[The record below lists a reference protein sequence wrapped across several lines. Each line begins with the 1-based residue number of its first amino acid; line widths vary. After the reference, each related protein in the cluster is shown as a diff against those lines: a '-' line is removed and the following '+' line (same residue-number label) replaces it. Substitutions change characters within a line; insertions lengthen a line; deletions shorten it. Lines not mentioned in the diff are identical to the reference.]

1 MKGVKRKTKCRNRKS
16 LRAAETNQI
25 VVSPIRQLCTQRV
38 QKPKAA
44 KSGKG
49 LFLEISGMIAAAKER
64 VAVAV
69 NAELTM
75 LYWNVGRR
83 INKEILGEK
92 RAGYGK
98 RVVAE
103 LSANLMAEHGEIWNE
118 KHLRRVMRFAAVFPD
133 EKIVASLMRQLSWT
147 HLLGLLPIDDPLK
160 REFYIEMCKI
170 EHWSVRTLHGR
181 IRSMMYERTAIAKKP
196 ESVIKKDLAAL
207 RDEGRM
213 SADLAFRDPYI
224 LNFLGLH
231 GAFSEKELEKALVA
245 DMRNAILELGGD
257 MAFLAEQKHISVDN
271 EDYYLDLLFFHRR
284 LRRLVAI
291 DLKIDTFKAEY
302 KGQMELYLKW
312 LEKNERQKG
321 EKKPIGLI
329 LCAGKNEEHVELLEL
344 GRSNIKVASYMTE
357 LPPKKV
363 LEAKFRLAIEAARN
377 RLALKESGK

>member
-1 MKGVKRKTKCRNRKS
+1 MKGKVRTGTRKS
-16 LRAAETNQI
+16 LRTAEQKAI
-25 VVSPIRQLCTQRV
+25 VVSPTRQLCTHSV
-38 QKPKAA
+38 HNS
-44 KSGKG
+44 KSGKHLKG
-49 LFLEISGMIAAAKER
+49 LFSEISMLIAAAKER
-64 VAVAV
+64 VAVSV

-75 LYWNVGRR
+75 LYWSVGNR
-83 INKEILGEK
+83 INKEVVGEG
-92 RAGYGK
+92 RAEYGK

-103 LSANLMAEHGEIWNE
+103 LAIQLMAEHGEIWNE
-118 KHLRRVMRFAAVFPD
+118 KHLRRVMQFASVFPN
-133 EKIVASLMRQLSWT
+133 EEIVVSLVRQLSWT
-147 HLLGLLPIDDPLK
+147 HIIALIPIADALK
-160 REFYIEMCKI
+160 REFYIEMCKA
-170 EHWSVRTLHGR
+170 EHWSVRTLRGR
-181 IRSMMYERTAIAKKP
+181 IASMMYERTAIAKKP
-196 ESVIKKDLAAL
+196 EVVIKKDLAAL
-207 RDEGRM
+207 RDAGKM
-213 SADLAFRDPYI
+213 SADLAFRDPYV
-224 LNFLGLH
+224 LDFLGLH
-231 GAFSEKELEKALVA
+231 GNFSEKELEKALVA

-312 LEKNERQKG
+312 LEKNARQKG

-344 GRSNIKVASYMTE
+344 GRSNIRVASYMTE

-377 RLALKESGK
+377 RIAAKEV

>member
-1 MKGVKRKTKCRNRKS
+1 MKSAKPKNANRNRKS
-16 LRAAETNQI
+16 LRAAEANQI
-25 VVSPIRQLCTQRV
+25 VVSPMRQFCSQRL
-38 QKPKAA
+38 QNPKAA

-49 LFLEISGMIAAAKER
+49 LFLEISGMIAEAKER

-83 INKEILGEK
+83 INKEILGEQ
-92 RAGYGK
+92 RADYGK

-118 KHLRRVMRFAAVFPD
+118 KHLRRVMQFAAVFPD
-133 EKIVASLMRQLSWT
+133 EKIVVSLIRQLSWT
-147 HLLGLLPIDDPLK
+147 HIIALIPIDDPLK
-160 REFYIEMCKI
+160 REFYIEMCKM
-170 EHWSVRTLHGR
+170 EHWSVRALRGR
-181 IRSMMYERTAIAKKP
+181 ISSMMYERTAIAKKP
-196 ESVIKKDLAAL
+196 EAVIKKDIATL

-213 SADLAFRDPYI
+213 SADLAFRDPYV
-224 LNFLGLH
+224 LDFLGLR
-231 GAFSEKELEKALVA
+231 GAFSEKKLEKALVA

-257 MAFLAEQKHISVDN
+257 MAFLAEQKRISVDN

-312 LEKNERQKG
+312 LEKNERRKG

-344 GRSNIKVASYMTE
+344 GRSNIRVASYMTE
-357 LPPKKV
+357 LPPRKV
-363 LEAKFRLAIEAARN
+363 LEEKFRLAIQAARN
-377 RLALKESGK
+377 RLAAKEGE

>member
-25 VVSPIRQLCTQRV
+25 VVSPIRQLRTQRV

-44 KSGKG
+44 MSGKG
-49 LFLEISGMIAAAKER
+49 LFVEISGMIAAAKER

-196 ESVIKKDLAAL
+196 ESVIKKDLSAL

-213 SADLAFRDPYI
+213 SADLAFRDPYV
-224 LNFLGLH
+224 LDFLGLH

>member
-1 MKGVKRKTKCRNRKS
+1 MKSAKPKNANRNRKS
-16 LRAAETNQI
+16 LRAAEANQI
-25 VVSPIRQLCTQRV
+25 VVSPMRQFCSQRL
-38 QKPKAA
+38 QNPKAA

-83 INKEILGEK
+83 INKEILGEQ
-92 RAGYGK
+92 RADYGK

-118 KHLRRVMRFAAVFPD
+118 KHLRRVMQFAAVFPD
-133 EKIVASLMRQLSWT
+133 EKIVVSLIRQLSWT
-147 HLLGLLPIDDPLK
+147 HIIALIPIDDPLK
-160 REFYIEMCKI
+160 REFYIEMCKM
-170 EHWSVRTLHGR
+170 EHWSVRALRGR
-181 IRSMMYERTAIAKKP
+181 ISSMMYERTAISKKP
-196 ESVIKKDLAAL
+196 EAVIKKDIATL

-213 SADLAFRDPYI
+213 SADLAFRDPYV
-224 LNFLGLH
+224 LDFLGLR
-231 GAFSEKELEKALVA
+231 GAFSEKKLEKALVA

-257 MAFLAEQKHISVDN
+257 MAFLAEQKRISVDN

-312 LEKNERQKG
+312 LEKNERRKG

-344 GRSNIKVASYMTE
+344 GRSNIRVASYMTE
-357 LPPKKV
+357 LPPRKV
-363 LEAKFRLAIEAARN
+363 LEEKFRLAIQAARN
-377 RLALKESGK
+377 RLAAKEGE

>member
-1 MKGVKRKTKCRNRKS
+1 MKSAKPKNANRNRKS
-16 LRAAETNQI
+16 LCAAETNQI
-25 VVSPIRQLCTQRV
+25 VVSPMRQFCSQRL
-38 QKPKAA
+38 QNPKAA

-49 LFLEISGMIAAAKER
+49 LFLEISGMIVAAKER

-83 INKEILGEK
+83 INKEILGEQ
-92 RAGYGK
+92 RADYGK

-118 KHLRRVMRFAAVFPD
+118 KHLRRVMQFAAVFPD
-133 EKIVASLMRQLSWT
+133 EKIVVSLIRQLSWT
-147 HLLGLLPIDDPLK
+147 HIIALIPIDDPLK
-160 REFYIEMCKI
+160 REFYIEMCKM
-170 EHWSVRTLHGR
+170 EHWSVRALRGR
-181 IRSMMYERTAIAKKP
+181 ISSMMYERTAIAKKP
-196 ESVIKKDLAAL
+196 EAVIKKDIATL

-213 SADLAFRDPYI
+213 SADLAFRDPYV
-224 LNFLGLH
+224 LDFLGLR

-257 MAFLAEQKHISVDN
+257 MAFLAEQKRISVDN

-312 LEKNERQKG
+312 LEKNERRKG

-344 GRSNIKVASYMTE
+344 GRSNIRVASYMTE
-357 LPPKKV
+357 LPPRKV
-363 LEAKFRLAIEAARN
+363 LEEKFRLAIQAARN
-377 RLALKESGK
+377 RLAAKEGE

>member
-1 MKGVKRKTKCRNRKS
+1 MKSAKPKNANRNRKS
-16 LRAAETNQI
+16 LRAAEANQI
-25 VVSPIRQLCTQRV
+25 VVSPMRQFCSQRL
-38 QKPKAA
+38 QNPKAA

-83 INKEILGEK
+83 INKEILGEQ
-92 RAGYGK
+92 RADYGK

-118 KHLRRVMRFAAVFPD
+118 KHLRRVMQFAAVFPD
-133 EKIVASLMRQLSWT
+133 EKIVVSLIRQLSWT
-147 HLLGLLPIDDPLK
+147 HIIALIPIDDPLK
-160 REFYIEMCKI
+160 REFYIEMCKM
-170 EHWSVRTLHGR
+170 EHWSVRALRGR
-181 IRSMMYERTAIAKKP
+181 ISSMMYERTAIAKKP
-196 ESVIKKDLAAL
+196 EAVIKKDIATL

-213 SADLAFRDPYI
+213 SADLAFRDPYV
-224 LNFLGLH
+224 LDFLGLR
-231 GAFSEKELEKALVA
+231 GAFSEKKLEKALVA

-257 MAFLAEQKHISVDN
+257 MAFLAEQKRISVDN

-312 LEKNERQKG
+312 LEKNERRKG

-344 GRSNIKVASYMTE
+344 GRSNIRVASYMTE
-357 LPPKKV
+357 LPPRKV
-363 LEAKFRLAIEAARN
+363 LEEKFRLAIQAARN
-377 RLALKESGK
+377 RLAAKEGE

>member
-1 MKGVKRKTKCRNRKS
+1 MKSAKPKNANRNRKS
-16 LRAAETNQI
+16 LRAAEANQI
-25 VVSPIRQLCTQRV
+25 VVSPMRQFCSQRL
-38 QKPKAA
+38 QNPKAA

-83 INKEILGEK
+83 INKEILGEQ
-92 RAGYGK
+92 RADYGK

-118 KHLRRVMRFAAVFPD
+118 KHLRRVMQFAAVFPD
-133 EKIVASLMRQLSWT
+133 EKIVVSLIRQLSWT
-147 HLLGLLPIDDPLK
+147 HIIALIPIDDPLK
-160 REFYIEMCKI
+160 REFYIEMCKM
-170 EHWSVRTLHGR
+170 EHWSVRALRGR
-181 IRSMMYERTAIAKKP
+181 ISSMMYERTAIAKKP
-196 ESVIKKDLAAL
+196 EAVIKKDIATL

-213 SADLAFRDPYI
+213 SADLAFRDPYV
-224 LNFLGLH
+224 LDFLGLR
-231 GAFSEKELEKALVA
+231 GAFSEKKLEKALVA

-257 MAFLAEQKHISVDN
+257 MAFPAEQKRNSVDN

-312 LEKNERQKG
+312 LEKNERRKG

-344 GRSNIKVASYMTE
+344 GRSNIRVASYMTE
-357 LPPKKV
+357 LPPRKV
-363 LEAKFRLAIEAARN
+363 LEEKFRLAIQAARN
-377 RLALKESGK
+377 RLAAKEGE

>member
-1 MKGVKRKTKCRNRKS
+1 MNVPVRNS
-16 LRAAETNQI
+16 IT
-25 VVSPIRQLCTQRV
+25 VMP
-38 QKPKAA
+38 
-44 KSGKG
+44 GKG
-49 LFLEISGMIAAAKER
+49 LFSEISGMIAAAKER

-83 INKEILGEK
+83 VNREVLGNKKPE
-92 RAGYGK
+92 YGK
-98 RVVAE
+98 QVVSD
-103 LSANLMAEHGEIWNE
+103 LSIQLTAEHGDGWRIR
-118 KHLRRVMRFAAVFPD
+118 HLFYCMRLAAVFPE
-133 EKIVASLMRQLSWT
+133 EKILHTLCAKLTWSHIRLV
-147 HLLGLLPIDDPLK
+147 LPIDDPLK

-170 EHWSVRTLHGR
+170 EHWSVRTLQGR

-196 ESVIKKDLAAL
+196 AAVIKKDLAAL
-207 RDEGRM
+207 RDEARM
-213 SADLAFRDPYI
+213 SADLAFRDPYV
-224 LNFLGLH
+224 LDFLGLH

-302 KGQMELYLKW
+302 KGQMELYLRW

-344 GRSNIKVASYMTE
+344 GRSNIRVASYMTE
-357 LPPKKV
+357 LPPKKI
-363 LEAKFRLAIEAARN
+363 LETKFRLAIEAARN
-377 RLALKESGK
+377 RLALKEDGK

>member
-1 MKGVKRKTKCRNRKS
+1 MKNACHKVLDSRDNCCGRGRVAVLGDRNGV
-16 LRAAETNQI
+16 APAG
-25 VVSPIRQLCTQRV
+25 
-38 QKPKAA
+38 

-49 LFLEISGMIAAAKER
+49 LFSEISGMIAAAKER

-75 LYWNVGRR
+75 LYWNVGNR
-83 INKEILGEK
+83 INKEILGEQ
-92 RAGYGK
+92 RADYGK
-98 RVVAE
+98 RIVIE
-103 LSANLMAEHGEIWNE
+103 LSDSLTMEFGEGWTSRQ
-118 KHLRRVMRFAAVFPD
+118 LFYCMRFAETFPD
-133 EKIVASLMRQLSWT
+133 SKIVNTLCSQLSWS
-147 HLLGLLPIDDPLK
+147 HFRLIFPIDDPLK

-170 EHWSVRTLHGR
+170 EHWSVRTLRGR
-181 IRSMMYERTAIAKKP
+181 ISSMMYERTAIAKKP
-196 ESVIKKDLAAL
+196 EAVVKKDIAAL

-213 SADLAFRDPYI
+213 SADLAFRDPYV
-224 LNFLGLH
+224 LDFLGLH

-257 MAFLAEQKHISVDN
+257 MAFLAEQKRISVDN

-312 LEKNERQKG
+312 LEKNERRKG

-344 GRSNIKVASYMTE
+344 GRSNIRVASYMTE
-357 LPPKKV
+357 LPPRKV
-363 LEAKFRLAIEAARN
+363 LEEKFRLAIEAARN
-377 RLALKESGK
+377 RLVSLD

>member
-83 INKEILGEK
+83 INKEILGEQ
-92 RAGYGK
+92 RADYGK

-133 EKIVASLMRQLSWT
+133 
-147 HLLGLLPIDDPLK
+147 
-160 REFYIEMCKI
+160 
-170 EHWSVRTLHGR
+170 
-181 IRSMMYERTAIAKKP
+181 
-196 ESVIKKDLAAL
+196 
-207 RDEGRM
+207 
-213 SADLAFRDPYI
+213 
-224 LNFLGLH
+224 
-231 GAFSEKELEKALVA
+231 
-245 DMRNAILELGGD
+245 
-257 MAFLAEQKHISVDN
+257 
-271 EDYYLDLLFFHRR
+271 
-284 LRRLVAI
+284 
-291 DLKIDTFKAEY
+291 
-302 KGQMELYLKW
+302 
-312 LEKNERQKG
+312 
-321 EKKPIGLI
+321 
-329 LCAGKNEEHVELLEL
+329 
-344 GRSNIKVASYMTE
+344 
-357 LPPKKV
+357 
-363 LEAKFRLAIEAARN
+363 
-377 RLALKESGK
+377 

>member
-1 MKGVKRKTKCRNRKS
+1 MKNGKPKNANRNRKS
-16 LRAAETNQI
+16 LLAAETNQI
-25 VVSPIRQLCTQRV
+25 VASPMRQLCTQRV
-38 QKPKAA
+38 HNSKAV

-49 LFLEISGMIAAAKER
+49 LFSEISGMIVAAKER
-64 VAVAV
+64 VAVSV

-75 LYWNVGRR
+75 LYWNVGNR
-83 INKEILGEK
+83 INKEVLGDK
-92 RAGYGK
+92 RADYGK
-98 RVVAE
+98 RIVVE
-103 LSANLMAEHGEIWNE
+103 LSERLTMEFGDGWTSRQ
-118 KHLRRVMRFAAVFPD
+118 LFYCMRFAEMFPNS
-133 EKIVASLMRQLSWT
+133 KIVNTLCSQLSWS
-147 HLLGLLPIDDPLK
+147 HFRLIFPIGDPLK
-160 REFYIEMCKI
+160 REFYIEMCKM

-196 ESVIKKDLAAL
+196 DAEIKKDLATL
-207 RDEGRM
+207 RDEGKM
-213 SADLAFRDPYI
+213 SADLAFRDPYV
-224 LNFLGLH
+224 LDFLGLH

-257 MAFLAEQKHISVDN
+257 MAFLAEQKRISVDN

-312 LEKNERQKG
+312 LEKNERRKG

-344 GRSNIKVASYMTE
+344 GRSNIRVASYMTE
-357 LPPKKV
+357 LPPRKV
-363 LEAKFRLAIEAARN
+363 LEEKFRLAIQAARN
-377 RLALKESGK
+377 RLAAKEGE